1 METTINNLEIDKALV
16 LVRAGQ
22 AEQFEVV
29 IRQFE
34 QPLRSWLAAQ
44 SMPEIDVD
52 EVAQKSFI
60 AAYVRLHEYEL
71 GTNFSAWLFAIA
83 RFQLKTETSRLRR
96 IADYKSR
103 YTPELLVRELDRQSS
118 EQPEAVATRLEYLK
132 QCVESLEENL
142 SQYLSWRYRDEISL
156 EEMAQRSGRSVAAV
170 KKQLWVLRQKLKEC
184 IELRAASVNHS
195 CAGSMFHDE

>member
-1 METTINNLEIDKALV
+1 MKTTTEHLTIDKALA
-16 LVRAGQ
+16 LVRDGQ
-22 AEQFEVV
+22 VERFEVV

-44 SMPEIDVD
+44 STPEVDVD

-60 AAYVRLHEYEL
+60 AAFVRLHEFEL
-71 GTNFSAWLFAIA
+71 GTNFSAWLFTIA

-96 IADYKSR
+96 IADYRSR
-103 YTPELLVRELDRQSS
+103 YTPELLARELDRRSS

-132 QCVESLEENL
+132 QCVESLEEHL

-156 EEMAQRSGRSVAAV
+156 EEMAQRSSRSVGAV
-170 KKQLWVLRQKLKEC
+170 KKQLWSLRQKLKEC

-195 CAGSMFHDE
+195 